1 MTESEGGTYPGEPMP
16 RSGVRGFSP
25 AALRKARADAELR
38 ADELARL
45 IGVTRQAVS
54 SWENGRS
61 RPSPVTLLA
70 LAKALRVSTADLA
83 PIRERDLR
91 IGDLRSQAGLTQA
104 HVADA
109 LGVSTTVIGDL
120 ERGFRPMDTN
130 QADVLAELYQ
140 VDAAR
145 VRTIW
150 QQTYDAV
157 TTRLASRK

>member
-1 MTESEGGTYPGEPMP
+1 MTGSERGPYPGEPMP

-25 AALRKARADAELR
+25 AALRKGRADAELR

-45 IGVTRQAVS
+45 IGVTRQAVT

-70 LAKALRVSTADLA
+70 LSKALRMSTADLA
-83 PIRERDLR
+83 PIREIDLR
-91 IGDLRSQAGLTQA
+91 ISDLRSQAGLTQA
-104 HVADA
+104 DVAGA
-109 LGVSTTVIGDL
+109 LGVSTTVVGDL
-120 ERGFRPMDTN
+120 ERGFRPVDTG

-140 VDAAR
+140 VAPAR
-145 VRTIW
+145 VHTIW

>member
-1 MTESEGGTYPGEPMP
+1 
-16 RSGVRGFSP
+16 
-25 AALRKARADAELR
+25 LRKARADAELR

-45 IGVTRQAVS
+45 IGVTRQAVT

-70 LAKALRVSTADLA
+70 LSKALRVPTADLA
-83 PIRERDLR
+83 PIREIDLR
-91 IGDLRSQAGLTQA
+91 ISDLRSQAGLTQA
-104 HVADA
+104 DVAGA
-109 LGVSTTVIGDL
+109 LGVSTTVVGDL
-120 ERGFRPMDTN
+120 ERGFRPVDTG

-140 VDAAR
+140 VAPAR
-145 VRTIW
+145 VHTIW

>member
-1 MTESEGGTYPGEPMP
+1 VPVS
-16 RSGVRGFSP
+16 RWWVR
-25 AALRKARADAELR
+25 
-38 ADELARL
+38 
-45 IGVTRQAVS
+45 
-54 SWENGRS
+54 WGRIS
-61 RPSPVTLLA
+61 
-70 LAKALRVSTADLA
+70 
-83 PIRERDLR
+83 
-91 IGDLRSQAGLTQA
+91 DLRSQAGLTQA

-120 ERGFRPMDTN
+120 ERGFRSMDTN